1 VSQSAGF
8 NDVKANVGERIGQR
22 VHWKRGS
29 PEYEAVD
36 EAVDK
41 LLQSE
46 LTVAETVQIALLNNR
61 GLQAVYEDLNLTQA
75 NVVQS
80 AACRC

>member
-8 NDVKANVGERIGQR
+8 NDVKANVGERTGQR
-22 VHWKRGS
+22 VQWDRGS
-29 PEYEAVD
+29 PEGEAVD

-61 GLQAVYEDLNLTQA
+61 GLQAVYEDLNLAQA
-75 NVVQS
+75 NVVRS

>member
-8 NDVKANVGERIGQR
+8 NDVKANVGERIGLRAQ
-22 VHWKRGS
+22 WDRGS
-29 PEYEAVD
+29 PKDEPVD

-46 LTVAETVQIALLNNR
+46 LTVAETGQIALLNNR
-61 GLQAVYEDLNLTQA
+61 GLQAVYEDLNLAQA